1 MTSLER
7 ENMIPKSDLE
17 ESQLAQPEH
26 SVEKALANI
35 GDALQNAETLL
46 DDLEKDKMLGTA
58 IRRFASDLADSVR

>member
-1 MTSLER
+1 MASLER
-7 ENMIPKSDLE
+7 ENVIPKSDLE
-17 ESQLAQPEH
+17 ESQQPEH

-46 DDLEKDKMLGTA
+46 DDLEKDKMLGNA